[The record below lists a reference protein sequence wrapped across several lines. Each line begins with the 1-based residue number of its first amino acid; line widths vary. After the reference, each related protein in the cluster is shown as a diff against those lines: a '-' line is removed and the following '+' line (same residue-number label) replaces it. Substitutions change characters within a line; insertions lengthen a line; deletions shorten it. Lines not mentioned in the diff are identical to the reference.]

1 MDATSKKYY
10 KISEVSELVGL
21 PMSTLRFWENHF
33 TAINPKRNDRGTRFY
48 TPRDIETIRMIH
60 FLVKTK
66 GMKLDAAQ
74 EEIKR
79 NRDGVTKKFE
89 AIEDLRK
96 GRDKLQR
103 MIDSLHH
110 LR

>member
-1 MDATSKKYY
+1 
-10 KISEVSELVGL
+10 
-21 PMSTLRFWENHF
+21 MSTLRFWENHF

-96 GRDKLQR
+96 VRDRLQR

>member
-1 MDATSKKYY
+1 
-10 KISEVSELVGL
+10 
-21 PMSTLRFWENHF
+21 
-33 TAINPKRNDRGTRFY
+33 
-48 TPRDIETIRMIH
+48 MIH

-96 GRDKLQR
+96 VRDRLQR